1 MRHDQGQLRAYL
13 DGELSPGE
21 SDALVEHLTGCERCR
36 TGLKELRLRSA
47 STASRLDHLPVP
59 PGAPDAHASIVR
71 FHRSR
76 GSEAAHTDP
85 WTTLQRSIE
94 MSKQTLINPRWRPV
108 TVALTVLLTLAVLF
122 SIAPVR
128 NAAADILGLFRVR
141 KFAVIPID
149 PSQVARLEEL
159 AQQAEGLLGEPTVV
173 REPGEEQ
180 MVSDAAQASAA
191 AGFNVR
197 LPSALPSAAGLTS
210 FTVQT
215 GPAMRFE
222 AERTMVETLM
232 QAAGM
237 SSGGLPPGDKI
248 AASVD
253 VSAIAV
259 AEYSIGRG
267 RLTLIQAPSPAVD
280 VPEGLDIV
288 ALSQA
293 GFQLLGI
300 PGEEARRLATTID
313 WTSTLVIPLPTNMAQ
328 AREVNIDGTS
338 GLLVQES
345 GDEPNPEKMLLWER
359 EGIVYAVNAFGLEN
373 ATILSIADSLR

>member
-1 MRHDQGQLRAYL
+1 
-13 DGELSPGE
+13 
-21 SDALVEHLTGCERCR
+21 
-36 TGLKELRLRSA
+36 
-47 STASRLDHLPVP
+47 
-59 PGAPDAHASIVR
+59 
-71 FHRSR
+71 
-76 GSEAAHTDP
+76 
-85 WTTLQRSIE
+85 

-222 AERTMVETLM
+222 AERAMVETLM

-300 PGEEARRLATTID
+300 PAEEARRLATTID